1 MNPAI
6 RQALRDGEQLGLR
19 YALQIPQVAASGWTG
34 SRSGRRA
41 GTSIDFQDYREYQPG
56 DDLRFIDWGIFARS
70 DRLTVKLYRE
80 EVIPHLDLVL
90 DGSRSM
96 NLDDSAKA
104 NAVAQL
110 AALLATSASNA
121 QCTQAVWL
129 SGEGFQRL
137 ANDALM
143 PSAWDKLELSSQR
156 TPAQSLEI
164 MPPKFRRLG
173 VRGVCQRFAV
183 AGRADQLLRRLR
195 EGAAALFVIQLLARD
210 DANPPEH
217 GNLRVVDSETGDE
230 SEIYID
236 SSIAK
241 QYTDNLAQLQQSWAD
256 ACRQW
261 RADDHDCGR
270 KSLETSLKE
279 LENIQLIVALHV
291 RNMKKQFNVR
301 LVGTMPQRMRCPLI
315 PAFSPE
321 GAEERLSVDAKS

>member
-1 MNPAI
+1 METSL
-6 RQALRDGEQLGLR
+6 RQALREGEQLGLR

-80 EVIPHLDLVL
+80 EVTPHLDLIL

-137 ANDALM
+137 ANDSLM

-156 TPAQSLEI
+156 TPEQSFEI

-173 VRGVCQRFAV
+173 VRVFVSDLLWPGEPV
-183 AGRADQLLRRLR
+183 QLLRRLR
-195 EGAAALFVIQLLARD
+195 EGAAALFVVQLLARD
-210 DANPPEH
+210 DATPPEH
-217 GNLRVVDSETGDE
+217 GNLRVVDSETGAE

-236 SSIAK
+236 STVAK
-241 QYTDNLAQLQQSWAD
+241 QYADNLAQLQQSWAD
-256 ACRQW
+256 ACRQ
-261 RADDHDCGR
+261 CGAQMTTIVAED
-270 KSLETSLKE
+270 LEKSLKE
-279 LENIQLIVALHV
+279 LENIQLIVPV
-291 RNMKKQFNVR
+291 
-301 LVGTMPQRMRCPLI
+301 
-315 PAFSPE
+315 
-321 GAEERLSVDAKS
+321 